1 VREKKILWHS
11 TFGEISVEERQ
22 YRHGSQ
28 SIRPFVER
36 AKVRHRRCSQPL
48 QRVVTDF
55 AADVAFA
62 QVEDKLVE
70 HYGIF
75 LDESTIRRIT
85 LLHAQAILEATP
97 VDDTWPTAAGCQTVI
112 VEMDGGM
119 VPIVE
124 PDTTQTDRRKGK
136 TLVWKEAKLCLAHEA
151 GSQTL
156 SYGGTLQG
164 DVDEAGKQLF
174 ACAKHA
180 GFGKTSQVHAVGDGA
195 EWIAR
200 QVDERFGSRG
210 GYLVD
215 FYHVCDY
222 LSAAATAIHS
232 EANAAKVWLEQQKA
246 ALKAGQHAEVIES
259 LSPYLESSA
268 IPDHQAPVRSCHRY
282 LSRRQNQLDYPSAL
296 ANDLPIGS
304 GEIESAHRYIVQ
316 KRLKLPGAWWRAAN
330 ADHMLALR
338 LNRANRQWD
347 SYWKQARK
355 AA

>member
-1 VREKKILWHS
+1 MN
-11 TFGEISVEERQ
+11 
-22 YRHGSQ
+22 
-28 SIRPFVER
+28 R
-36 AKVRHRRCSQPL
+36 AKVRHRRCSHPL

-55 AADVAFA
+55 GADVAFA

-70 HYGIF
+70 HYGI
-75 LDESTIRRIT
+75 LLADSTIRRIT
-85 LLHAQAILEATP
+85 QSHAQAIHAATP
-97 VDDTWPTAAGCQTVI
+97 VDEAWPAETACRTVV

-124 PDTTQTDRRKGK
+124 ADAAQTDRRKGK
-136 TLVWKEAKLCLAHEA
+136 TLQWKEAKLCLAHAA
-151 GSQTL
+151 GSRTL

-174 ACAKHA
+174 ACAKSA

-200 QVDERFGSRG
+200 QVDERFGSQG

-222 LSAAATAIHS
+222 LSAAAMAIHP
-232 EANAAKVWLEQQKA
+232 AAQTASAWFDQQKT
-246 ALKAGQHAEVIES
+246 ALKAGQSADVIES
-259 LSPYLESSA
+259 LSPHLEASEV
-268 IPDHQAPVRSCHRY
+268 PDHQAPVRSCHRY
-282 LSRRQNQLDYPSAL
+282 LSRRQDQLDYPNAL
-296 ANDLPIGS
+296 ANGLPIGS

-316 KRLKLPGAWWRAAN
+316 KRLKLPGAWWCAAN
-330 ADHMLALR
+330 AEHMLALR

-347 SYWKQARK
+347 RYWSQARK
-355 AA
+355 VA